1 MSRIGAEASVGGD
14 RRDPSSGL
22 LASESAATY
31 YSNVLDEG
39 GHLFAR
45 LQWAGHVELDAE
57 REEMEQ
63 RARHAFRFNSTCAR
77 GQHSRRRRFHTSWDG
92 VILTEHAYKA
102 H

>member
-1 MSRIGAEASVGGD
+1 MGAEASVGGD
-14 RRDPSSGL
+14 RRDPSRGL

-45 LQWAGHVELDAE
+45 LQWAGHVDLDAE

-63 RARHAFRFNSTCAR
+63 RARQGVRSQSNVHEDEGEGEGEDEDVHILL
-77 GQHSRRRRFHTSWDG
+77 GQHSQ
-92 VILTEHAYKA
+92 
-102 H
+102 